1 MPLAERQLTTRVLLK
16 EAVYLLHAHP
26 ELNTLPNTPH
36 ITIDQ
41 DTTATITITITG
53 TTSLTIT
60 AEEFD
65 AAVTNWAHIHN
76 VATSPNQHDAQLL
89 LAEEW
94 GLCDAL
100 DINTSPDILFHA
112 IAAKNAQK
120 QATEAAL
127 DFSLAT
133 LYKDELIEQAAKY
146 DTLTEEDL
154 EKLNQL
160 DHTAIHDALYSCL
173 DNYYWDVLDSQL
185 NDLSRDMLIHLLE
198 KETI

>member
-1 MPLAERQLTTRVLLK
+1 MTLTERQLTTRTLLK

-41 DTTATITITITG
+41 DTTATITG
-53 TTSLTIT
+53 PHSLTIT

-65 AAVTNWAHIHN
+65 AALTSWAHIHN

-89 LAEEW
+89 LAEDW

-100 DINTSPDILFHA
+100 TITASSDILFHA

-120 QATEAAL
+120 RADEARV
-127 DFSLAT
+127 DFHLAT
-133 LYKDELIEQAAKY
+133 LDKEELVEQAGKY
-146 DTLTEEDL
+146 DTLTDEDL
-154 EKLNQL
+154 EKIDQL
-160 DHTAIHDALYSCL
+160 DNTAVNTALHACVG
-173 DNYYWDVLDSQL
+173 NGYWDIFDTQI
-185 NDLSRDMLIHLLE
+185 NDLSHDMLVHILG
-198 KETI
+198 KDII